1 MIKAIVAVDK
11 ETMGIGFNNQ
21 LPWRISEDL
30 KRFKSLTSNCNVI
43 MGYNTMLSLGK
54 PLPNRDNYVII
65 NSLEDKLLDGFKK
78 IVKSDL
84 IPMVEFISEKK
95 MTWVIGGSKTYKLL
109 EELIDFWFIT
119 YIKGKDIKCDSF
131 LDIDLNGFESIETT
145 STNEND
151 NFSWYYETYQRV
163 NIKHPI

>member
-30 KRFKSLTSNCNVI
+30 KRFKELTTNCNVV

-131 LDIDLNGFESIETT
+131 LDIDLNKFKSIETT

-151 NFSWYYETYQRV
+151 NFSWYYENYSRHIT
-163 NIKHPI
+163 